1 MTAAALARHEQ
12 ISPQSMGATLASL
25 EQRELVARAADAQ
38 DGRRMILS
46 LTEAGREVLRSRR
59 TARAQQL
66 ARALESH
73 FTPAERRQLAAAA
86 PLLERL
92 AQSL

>member
-12 ISPQSMGATLASL
+12 IGPQSMGATLASL
-25 EQRELVARAADAQ
+25 EQRGLVARAADAQ

-46 LTEAGREVLRSRR
+46 LTEAGLEVLRSRR

-66 ARALESH
+66 ARALESR
-73 FTPAERRQLAAAA
+73 FTPAELRQLATAA